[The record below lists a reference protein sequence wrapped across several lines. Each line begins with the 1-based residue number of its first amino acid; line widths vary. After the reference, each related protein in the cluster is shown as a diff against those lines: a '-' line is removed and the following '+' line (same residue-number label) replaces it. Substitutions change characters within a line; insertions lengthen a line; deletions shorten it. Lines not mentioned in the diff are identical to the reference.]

1 MFKMPGGE
9 RPPPVL
15 HSLAGLSQ
23 RHLVDLRSF
32 RSQFSRYLRTSILG
46 GAARSTGKQ
55 LGDYKF
61 CDGSFDLELNMLSLF
76 LSKEGTTSPGQFNG
90 SPESQDGRMMR
101 KLRHV
106 ELYIAFDC

>member
-9 RPPPVL
+9 RPL
-15 HSLAGLSQ
+15 HSVAGLSQ

-55 LGDYKF
+55 LGGYKF
-61 CDGSFDLELNMLSLF
+61 CDGSFDLELNMLPCSYQKTEPYHQA
-76 LSKEGTTSPGQFNG
+76 SSMVRQN
-90 SPESQDGRMMR
+90 S
-101 KLRHV
+101 
-106 ELYIAFDC
+106 